1 MRSRSLL
8 VLAMATSIS
17 ACGGGSSGIKST
29 PLPATTRPPTAT
41 QYPSVL
47 TWTFGDTLT
56 GPAVGYT
63 TDYTN
68 KALVEVPGG
77 SATGRINSSASGPQ
91 NLTLTVNGIGG
102 ASFSEQFSAAD
113 LTTSTAVPGTS
124 ARLLSGYKTAT
135 DGSVRTLTIL
145 DTASSNFNYMVLGA
159 WEYAPIAG
167 ATSNNAAWFAFGPA
181 TRPTDI
187 PLSGTAT
194 YRGLMVGRYADGAA
208 IWTVGA
214 TASAA
219 ADFANRSIIFN
230 TSNTQLNNQ
239 TGTLA
244 TPTLN
249 LSGTLSYAAGANN
262 VTGALITPA
271 GLTGRAR
278 AQFYGPAAAELAG
291 GFFVGDGANTKQMT
305 GSFGVK
311 R

>member
-8 VLAMATSIS
+8 ALVIATSVS

-29 PLPATTRPPTAT
+29 ALPATAT
-41 QYPSVL
+41 QYPSVSTL
-47 TWTFGDTLT
+47 TFRDTLS
-56 GPAVGYT
+56 GWAAGYT

-68 KALVEVPGG
+68 KALSEVTGA
-77 SATGRINSSASGPQ
+77 SATVRISGSPSGLQ
-91 NLTLTVNGIGG
+91 NLTLTVNGSGG
-102 ASFSEQFSAAD
+102 VSFSEQFSAAD
-113 LTTSTAVPGTS
+113 LTTSAVVPGTG
-124 ARLLSGYKTAT
+124 ATLLSGNKTAT

-145 DTASSNFNYMVLGA
+145 NNASSNLNYSSLGA

-167 ATSNNAAWFAFGPA
+167 ATSTNGAWFAFGPA

-187 PLSGTAT
+187 PLAGTGT
-194 YRGLMVGRYADGAA
+194 YNGLMVGRYADGTA

-214 TASAA
+214 TANVA
-219 ADFANRSIIFN
+219 ADFASRSITFS

-262 VTGALITPA
+262 VTGALTTPA
-271 GLTGRAR
+271 GLTGTAN
-278 AQFYGPAAAELAG
+278 AQFYGPAAAELSG
-291 GFFVGDGANTKQMT
+291 VFFVGDGANTKQMT